1 MSQEAPPGEELDMK
15 PKMEEFEQI
24 EEEEEQEEVFED
36 EDPPDDDDDDKAG
49 FRDLDDSSGEADN
62 SLPFAGEYQTAA
74 AGKRFD
80 FLLNQ
85 PQPPLWITYGFPI

>member
-15 PKMEEFEQI
+15 PKMEEFEQF

-36 EDPPDDDDDDKAG
+36 EDPPDDDGDKAG
-49 FRDLDDSSGEADN
+49 FRDSDDSSGEADN
-62 SLPFAGEYQTAA
+62 SLPFAGEYQSAA

-80 FLLNQ
+80 FMPKTTTTTL
-85 PQPPLWITYGFPI
+85 YR